1 MLKTLKGSIF
11 FLQNR
16 CNPNFRS
23 TLPECNADQ
32 KYKNEKMLTPDIL
45 KSLAPTGTVRAGVY
59 TGNFLLITGKTPEG
73 DPDGVSPDLC
83 RAIAQKLGVPLQL
96 IPFKSQDA
104 LVDAVGNNE
113 CDIGFVGADPDR
125 AAKVTFTPAYVEIQ
139 ATYIVPEASTIKHAS
154 EVDRA
159 GVRIAVPARSAYGL
173 WLNRNIKHAQL
184 LEAEGFDATIELFTK
199 DKLEALAGLRV
210 GLEVDIKKIPG
221 TRIVEG
227 EFTMV
232 QQGASTRKGDAI
244 AAKFLFDF
252 LEQAKASGL
261 VAQLIQKHR
270 VHGLHVA
277 PLAGGRS

>member
-1 MLKTLKGSIF
+1 
-11 FLQNR
+11 
-16 CNPNFRS
+16 
-23 TLPECNADQ
+23 
-32 KYKNEKMLTPDIL
+32 MLTPDIL
-45 KSLAPTGTVRAGVY
+45 KSLAPTGTLREGVY

-83 RAIAQKLGVPLQL
+83 RAIAQKLGVPLKL

-104 LVDAVGNNE
+104 LVDAVGSNE

-199 DKLEALAGLRV
+199 NKLEALAGLRV
-210 GLEVDIKKIPG
+210 GLEVDIKRIPG

-244 AAKFLFDF
+244 AAQFLFDF

-277 PLAGGRS
+277 PMAGGR

>member
-1 MLKTLKGSIF
+1 MPTS
-11 FLQNR
+11 
-16 CNPNFRS
+16 
-23 TLPECNADQ
+23 
-32 KYKNEKMLTPDIL
+32 DIL
-45 KSLAPTGTVRAGVY
+45 QALAPTGTLRAGVY

-83 RAIAQKLGVPLQL
+83 RAIAHQLGVPLQL

-104 LVDAVGNNE
+104 LVDAVGSNN

-125 AAKVTFTPAYVEIQ
+125 AEKVTFTPAYVEIQ
-139 ATYIVPEASTIKHAS
+139 ATYIVPEASAIKHAS

-173 WLNRNIKHAQL
+173 WLNRNIKYAKL

-210 GLEVDIKKIPG
+210 GLEVDIKRIPG

-232 QQGASTRKGDAI
+232 QQGACARKGDQVANQFMFEFI
-244 AAKFLFDF
+244 
-252 LEQAKASGL
+252 ETAKASGL

-270 VHGLHVA
+270 VHGLLVA
-277 PLAGGRS
+277 PSVGHA

>member
-1 MLKTLKGSIF
+1 M
-11 FLQNR
+11 
-16 CNPNFRS
+16 
-23 TLPECNADQ
+23 
-32 KYKNEKMLTPDIL
+32 TPDIL
-45 KSLAPTGTVRAGVY
+45 QALAPTGTLRCGVY

-83 RAIAQKLGVPLQL
+83 RAIAQKLGVPLKL

-104 LVDAVGNNE
+104 LVDAVGSNA

-139 ATYIVPEASTIKHAS
+139 ATYLVPEASTIKQAA

-184 LEAEGFDATIELFTK
+184 IEAEGFDATIELFTTG
-199 DKLEALAGLRV
+199 KLEALAGLRV

-221 TRIVEG
+221 TRIVDG

-232 QQGASTRKGDAI
+232 QQGASTRKGDAV
-244 AAKFLFDF
+244 AAQFLFDF

-270 VHGLHVA
+270 VYGLHVA
-277 PLAGGRS
+277 PLAQGR

>member
-1 MLKTLKGSIF
+1 MHIF
-11 FLQNR
+11 NNISVYDAHTKVLLHTACTIVNL
-16 CNPNFRS
+16 
-23 TLPECNADQ
+23 T
-32 KYKNEKMLTPDIL
+32 KNTKNQITMLTPDIL
-45 KSLAPTGTVRAGVY
+45 KALAPTGTLRAGVY

-104 LVDAVGNNE
+104 LVDAVGSNT

-125 AAKVTFTPAYVEIQ
+125 AEKVTFTPAYVEIQ

-184 LEAEGFDATIELFTK
+184 FEAEGFDATIELFTTN
-199 DKLEALAGLRV
+199 KLEALAGLRV
-210 GLEVDIKKIPG
+210 GLEVDIKKVPG

-232 QQGASTRKGDAI
+232 QQGACTRKGDAI
-244 AAKFLFDF
+244 AAQFLFDF
-252 LEQAKASGL
+252 LEQAKGSGL

-277 PLAGGRS
+277 PLAGGR